1 MLHAWILQAL
11 EGQHGS
17 MLALGY
23 LMGEIYNQR
32 KAVISGTILDDMEVD
47 SSDDSKVNE
56 AFTKATKAI
65 GKMIVEKN

>member
-1 MLHAWILQAL
+1 
-11 EGQHGS
+11 

-32 KAVISGTILDDMEVD
+32 KAVISGTKLDDMEVD
-47 SSDDSKVNE
+47 SSDDSKLNE

-65 GKMIVEKN
+65 GKVIVEKN